1 MGSSELRNS
10 ILLND
15 NWIYLAIRNVVLSGK
30 MNVVTIFGVVYRMF
44 DAILIHCY
52 HKSRQGNVLTVV
64 SLSHR
69 FMATQRRGKGLGK
82 LVNKRIVLSVRPM
95 GTVR

>member
-1 MGSSELRNS
+1 MVSPEFRNS
-10 ILLND
+10 VLLND
-15 NWIYLAIRNVVLSGK
+15 SWIYLASRNVVLSGK
-30 MNVVTIFGVVYRMF
+30 MNGVTIFDVVYWMF

-52 HKSRQGNVLTVV
+52 HKSRQGTVLAVV

-69 FMATQRRGKGLGK
+69 FVTTERRGKGLGK